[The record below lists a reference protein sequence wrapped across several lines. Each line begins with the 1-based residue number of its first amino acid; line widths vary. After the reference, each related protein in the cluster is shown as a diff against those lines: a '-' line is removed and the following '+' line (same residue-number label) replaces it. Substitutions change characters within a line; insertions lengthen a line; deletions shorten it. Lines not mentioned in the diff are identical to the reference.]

1 MTEWERIGYCGR
13 YKCNRNTTIATIS
26 VGTADGLSKRFET
39 NGSVLIKGHKCKI
52 AAISMDQAMVETGD
66 IGNELRLHDEVVII
80 GKQGDAYID
89 PMIMADEIS
98 ADVEELLCQIS
109 YRVPRVYVN

>member
-1 MTEWERIGYCGR
+1 
-13 YKCNRNTTIATIS
+13 
-26 VGTADGLSKRFET
+26 
-39 NGSVLIKGHKCKI
+39 
-52 AAISMDQAMVETGD
+52 MVDTGNL
-66 IGNELRLHDEVVII
+66 GNELKLHDEVVII

-89 PMIMADEIS
+89 PMIVADEIG